1 LSRIVLTCWGS
12 YGDLFPY
19 LGLARELKARGHIPV
34 VATCPFYR
42 DLVEAEG
49 LRFQPLRPDVDPKDS
64 ALLARVMDPVR
75 GPEVVVKELVVGH
88 LDESYA
94 DITEATRG
102 AELVIS
108 HPATC
113 ATPIVCAEQKLPWI
127 STVLSPASFFSIY
140 DFPAVGPR
148 VELAVLTR
156 HSSLAAR
163 AFLAL
168 AKHATK
174 SWLAPVEALRAARG
188 LPSVGHPLFEGQF
201 SPTGTLALFS
211 HVLARPRRDWPPHAD
226 VTGFVWYNRAIPM
239 PEPLAAFL
247 DRGEPPI
254 VFTLGSSAVG
264 APGSFYDESVKAAA
278 ALGRRAVFLVGK
290 YAPALSQ
297 SQLPDT
303 MLAVDVAPHDA
314 LFPRAAANVHHG
326 GVGTTGQALRS
337 GRPMLV
343 VPHSHDQPDN
353 GARVSRLGCG
363 RTLDAR
369 KYTAERAA
377 AQLRLLLERPSYR
390 QRAEAVGADV
400 RLEDGTAAACDAIE
414 RAATGKGRGSP

>member
-49 LRFQPLRPDVDPKDS
+49 LRFQPVRPDVDPADA

-75 GPEVVVKELVVGH
+75 GSEVVVRELVVGH

-94 DITEATRG
+94 DISEATRG

-108 HPATC
+108 HPATS
-113 ATPIVCAEQKLPWI
+113 ATPIVAAERGVPWI

-140 DFPAVGPR
+140 DFPALPPR
-148 VELAVLTR
+148 TELSILTR
-156 HSSLAAR
+156 HSTLAAR
-163 AFLAL
+163 AFLAV
-168 AKHATK
+168 AKRATRP
-174 SWLAPVEALRAARG
+174 WLAPVEALRAARG
-188 LPSVGHPLFEGQF
+188 LASAGHPLFEGQF
-201 SPTGTLALFS
+201 SPMGTLALFS
-211 HVLARPRRDWPPHAD
+211 PVLSKPQRDWPPKALA
-226 VTGFVWYNRAIPM
+226 TGFVFYNRAIAM
-239 PEPLAAFL
+239 PDRLAEFL

-264 APGSFYDESVKAAA
+264 APGTFYDESVKAATT
-278 ALGRRAVFLVGK
+278 LGRRAVFLVGK

-297 SQLPDT
+297 SQLPDG

-314 LFPRAAANVHHG
+314 LFSRAAVIVHHG

-353 GARVSRLGCG
+353 AARVSRLGVG
-363 RTLDAR
+363 RGLDAR

-377 AQLRLLLERPSYR
+377 TELRRLLDDAAYR
-390 QRAEAVGADV
+390 TRAEEIGRVVSA
-400 RLEDGTAAACDAIE
+400 ENGTKAACDAIE
-414 RAATGKGRGSP
+414 QAAR